1 MFKTSTTSLAVLTA
15 IAQANQALGIA
26 VLSEQISDTD
36 EWVQLL
42 PDGEFSSVDGR
53 PHDVPGGK
61 WKMNAV
67 IAERLIS
74 QAQLRA
80 NELPIDYEHQTLRA
94 AENGKAAPAAGWF
107 KQMQYRPGKGLFV
120 KPTWVAAAKERIV
133 NREYR
138 YLSAVFPYDKTTGEP
153 LAINMAALTNYPGV
167 DGMEALASLAA
178 NFTVPDKDSTNPN
191 PREKAMSELLKKLLS
206 RLGIVI
212 ADGAEPT
219 EQNVNDAIAAL
230 SAMDDGKEKVAALT
244 AEIASLKADTGN
256 IDLTKYVPV
265 ATYQALHVELA
276 ALKANNDVLTV
287 DQVIEQAQA
296 EGKMII
302 PAEMDYLKSLGKQS
316 LAALKA
322 AVDARPVVA
331 ALIGKQ
337 TKGKAPED
345 TTKTNV
351 AALTADQKTVADQL
365 GISYEEMAKDLG
377 VKC

>member
-26 VLSEQISDTD
+26 VLSEQINNTD
-36 EWVQLL
+36 DWVQLL
-42 PDGEFSSVDGR
+42 PDGEFSSIDGR

-61 WKMNAV
+61 WKMNAD

-74 QAQLRA
+74 QVQLRA

-94 AENGKAAPAAGWF
+94 AENGKEAPAAGWF
-107 KQMQYRPGKGLFV
+107 KEMQYRPGKGLFV
-120 KPTWVAAAKERIV
+120 KPKWVAAAKERIV

-178 NFTVPDKDSTNPN
+178 NFTVPGNDSTNPN
-191 PREKAMSELLKKLLS
+191 PREKAMNELLKQLLS

-219 EQNVNDAIAAL
+219 EQNINDAIAAL
-230 SAMDDGKEKVAALT
+230 KAMDDGKDKVAALT
-244 AEIASLKADTGN
+244 AEIATLKADTGN
-256 IDLTKYVPV
+256 IDLTKFVPV

-296 EGKMII
+296 DGKLII
-302 PAEMDYLKSLGKQS
+302 PAEIDYLKSLGKQS

-322 AVDARPVVA
+322 AIDARPVVA
-331 ALIGKQ
+331 ALTGKQ

-345 TTKTNV
+345 ANNTNV

-365 GISYEEMAKDLG
+365 GISYEDMAKDLG
-377 VKC
+377 VNR